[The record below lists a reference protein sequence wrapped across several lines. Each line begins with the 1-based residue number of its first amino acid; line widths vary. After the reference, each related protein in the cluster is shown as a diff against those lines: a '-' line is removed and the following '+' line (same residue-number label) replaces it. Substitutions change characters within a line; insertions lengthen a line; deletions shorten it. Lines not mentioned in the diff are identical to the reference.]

1 MENPRPRL
9 RRRRRFSPRAG
20 YCVLSS
26 LLSSPPFPGF
36 LSLSRYHY
44 YCAAPPLLSFCG
56 MRACIQRSRGAL
68 PPLLIASSS
77 SSSSGG
83 YASVASLFLPRMDDV
98 RSRWQRRSPPLSSTI
113 RSLFLRKERGGCI
126 RCVMQR
132 RKGGMEG
139 RRRRRRRRPCF
150 EPTSRVEMLSFPLPQ
165 PHCSPFFTFSFCL

>member
-36 LSLSRYHY
+36 LSLSRYRY

-83 YASVASLFLPRMDDV
+83 DASVASLFLPRMDDV

-113 RSLFLRKERGGCI
+113 RSLFLRKERGGDAFGALC
-126 RCVMQR
+126 
-132 RKGGMEG
+132 KGGRGEWKDG
-139 RRRRRRRRPCF
+139 GGGGGGGLVL
-150 EPTSRVEMLSFPLPQ
+150 SRLVQ
-165 PHCSPFFTFSFCL
+165 